1 MSMLK
6 FKDPQTGL
14 WVSIPAAGGGLPSG
28 GSTGQ
33 FLIKTANGVAW
44 ADPLPV
50 GSSGQFLK
58 KTSNGIEWAD
68 LPTHI
73 SIKLLWTNASPSS
86 SFAAQTIS
94 LDLSEYD
101 MIAVSSYYLAS
112 NSIETWSFC
121 TVGATGWMHHFVNYR
136 QRRNITA
143 TTSSVIF
150 GDGQEGAGGA
160 EKGNLITNNN
170 AMIPYKIFGI
180 KGVQ

>member
-14 WVSIPAAGGGLPSG
+14 WVSIPASGGGLPSG
-28 GSTGQ
+28 GSMGQ
-33 FLIKTANGVAW
+33 FLSKTANGVAW
-44 ADPLPV
+44 VDLLPG

-58 KTSNGIEWAD
+58 KTSGGIEWSD
-68 LPTHI
+68 LPAYT
-73 SIKLLWTNASPSS
+73 SMKLLWTNASTSS

-94 LDLSEYD
+94 LDLSEYS
-101 MIAVSSYYLAS
+101 MIAVSSFYLPS
-112 NSIETWSFC
+112 NPIETWSFC
-121 TVGATGWMHHFVNYR
+121 SVGATGWLYHFVNYR

-143 TTSSVIF
+143 TASSVIF
-150 GDGQEGAGGA
+150 GDGQEAA
-160 EKGNLITNNN
+160 QTGNLVTNNN

>member
-33 FLIKTANGVAW
+33 FLSKTVNGVAW
-44 ADPLPV
+44 VDILPA

-58 KTSNGIEWAD
+58 KTSGGIEWSD
-68 LPTHI
+68 LPVYT
-73 SIKLLWTNASPSS
+73 SMKLLWTNASPSS

-94 LDLSEYD
+94 LDLSEYSI
-101 MIAVSSYYLAS
+101 IAIASSYAVD
-112 NSIETWSFC
+112 NMIETWSFC
-121 TVGATGWMHHFVNYR
+121 SVGATGWLYHFVNYR
-136 QRRNITA
+136 QRRDISATA
-143 TTSSVIF
+143 SSVIF
-150 GDGQEGAGGA
+150 GNGQEAA
-160 EKGNLITNNN
+160 QTGNLGTNNN
-170 AMIPYKIFGI
+170 VMIPYKIFGI

>member
-33 FLIKTANGVAW
+33 FLSKTANGIAW
-44 ADPLPV
+44 VDLLPG
-50 GSSGQFLK
+50 GSSEQFLK
-58 KTSNGIEWAD
+58 KTSSGTEWSD
-68 LPTHI
+68 LPTYI
-73 SIKLLWTNASPSS
+73 SMKLLWTNASPGS
-86 SFAAQTIS
+86 SFAAQTIP
-94 LDLSEYD
+94 LDLSGYNI
-101 MIAVSSYYLAS
+101 IAVSSYYLAS
-112 NSIETWSFC
+112 NQIETWSFC
-121 TVGATGWMHHFVNYR
+121 TVGATGWMYHFVNYR

-143 TTSSVIF
+143 TISSVIF
-150 GDGQEGAGGA
+150 GDGQEAA
-160 EKGNLITNNN
+160 QTGNLSTNNN